1 MNRRE
6 FIKASAVA
14 AGVALAPS
22 LKHVETAD
30 STVGK
35 VMTVTGLIDPD
46 DMGFSLTHE
55 HVLVDFIGADQVSK
69 DRYDEDAAFKK
80 ILPYL
85 QQAKALGC
93 ETFVECTPSYI
104 GKDAAF
110 VRRLSKATGLHML
123 TNTGYYGAAND
134 KFVPAHAYEE
144 SADELANR
152 WVTEWEKGI
161 DGTNI
166 RPGFIKIG
174 VDRESLSEIDKK
186 LVRAAART
194 HLRSGLTVMSHTGP
208 AIPALE
214 EIAVLHEEGVHASAW
229 IWTHAQNE
237 RNNEKHKIAAE
248 KGAWIAFDGL
258 NANEKP
264 LTRDLKHLRA
274 MKAYGLL
281 DHVLLSHD
289 AGWYRPGEP
298 DGGRFRPFVDLF
310 ETFLPALR
318 KHGFTQ
324 DEIDLMTIENPKRA
338 FTIGVR
344 KT

>member
-6 FIKASAVA
+6 FLKASAVVAGA
-14 AGVALAPS
+14 AMVSS
-22 LKHVETAD
+22 LRRVEAAD
-30 STVGK
+30 SAIGK
-35 VMTVTGLIDPD
+35 IMTVMGPIDPN
-46 DMGFSLTHE
+46 DMGFALTHE
-55 HVLVDFIGADQVSK
+55 HVLVDFIGADQINRG
-69 DRYDEDAAFKK
+69 RYNEDAAFKK

-93 ETFVECTPSYI
+93 KTFVECTPSYI
-104 GKDAAF
+104 GKDAAL
-110 VRRLSKATGLHML
+110 VKRLSMATGLHML

-134 KFVPAHAYEE
+134 KFVPAHAYDEG
-144 SADELANR
+144 ADELADR
-152 WVTEWEKGI
+152 WVLEWKKGI

-174 VDRESLSEIDKK
+174 VDRESLSEIDEK

-194 HLRSGLTVMSHTGP
+194 HLQTGLTVMSHTGF
-208 AIPALE
+208 AVPALE
-214 EIAVLHEEGVHASAW
+214 EIAVLQEEGVHAMAW

-237 RNNEKHKIAAE
+237 RDNEKHKVAAQ

-264 LTRDLKHLRA
+264 LARDLKHLQA

-298 DGGRFRPFVDLF
+298 DGGKFRPYVDLF

-318 KHGFTQ
+318 KDGFTQ

-338 FTIGVR
+338 FTIGV
-344 KT
+344 KKI

>member
-6 FIKASAVA
+6 FMKASAVA
-14 AGVALAPS
+14 AGAAMVS
-22 LKHVETAD
+22 SSKRVEAVDRT
-30 STVGK
+30 TGK
-35 VMTVTGLIDPD
+35 VMTVMGRIDPD
-46 DMGFSLTHE
+46 DIGFALTHE

-69 DRYDEDAAFKK
+69 DRYSEDAVFKK

-85 QQAKALGC
+85 QQARALGC
-93 ETFVECTPSYI
+93 ETLVECTPSYL
-104 GKDAAF
+104 GKDAAL
-110 VRRLSKATGLHML
+110 VKRLSKATGLHML

-134 KFVPAHAYEE
+134 KFVPAHAYDENE
-144 SADELANR
+144 DELSDR
-152 WVTEWEKGI
+152 WVMEWEEGI
-161 DGTNI
+161 DGTGI

-174 VDRESLSEIDKK
+174 VDRESLSEIDEK

-194 HLRSGLTVMSHTGP
+194 HLRSGLTIMSHTGF

-214 EIAVLHEEGVHASAW
+214 EIAVLQEEGVHAMAW

-237 RNNEKHKIAAE
+237 KDNEKHKIAAE

-258 NANEKP
+258 NANEKR
-264 LTRDLKHLRA
+264 LARDVKHLMA

-298 DGGRFRPFVDLF
+298 DGGKFRPFVDLF

-324 DEIDLMTIENPKRA
+324 DQIDLMTIENPKRA

-344 KT
+344 KI

>member
-6 FIKASAVA
+6 FVKASAVA
-14 AGVALAPS
+14 AGAAMVSS
-22 LKHVETAD
+22 LKRVGAAD
-30 STVGK
+30 SAVGK
-35 VMTVTGLIDPD
+35 VMTVMGLIDPND
-46 DMGFSLTHE
+46 VGFALTHE

-69 DRYDEDAAFKK
+69 DRYDEDTAFKK

-104 GKDAAF
+104 GKDVAL

-134 KFVPAHAYEE
+134 KFVPAHAYDE
-144 SADELANR
+144 SADELADR
-152 WVTEWEKGI
+152 WVMEWEKGI
-161 DGTNI
+161 DGTSV

-174 VDRESLSEIDKK
+174 VDRESLSKIDEK

-194 HLRSGLTVMSHTGP
+194 HLRTGLTIMSHTGP

-214 EIAVLHEEGVHASAW
+214 EITVLHEEGVHASAW

-237 RNNEKHKIAAE
+237 RDNEKHKIAAE
-248 KGAWIAFDGL
+248 KGVWIAFDGL

-264 LTRDLKHLRA
+264 LARDLKHLRA
-274 MKAYGLL
+274 MKVFGLL

-324 DEIDLMTIENPKRA
+324 DEIDLMTVENPKRA

-344 KT
+344 KF